1 MTVVLTYWGQRGGS
15 YFTGCLA
22 ARMAQV
28 LGPERLIVS
37 GRATNPDLEMLAPP
51 GVRTVHMRIPLF
63 SSRDPR
69 AWATGLKDV
78 AGFPSFLAA
87 EKPSHVVVAMN
98 HLLAWP
104 LVSRRPAGTKLVYV
118 VHDVSPHPGD
128 YGAVFQRFTQRKLLA
143 QADIVVALSEASA
156 AELRRL
162 PAGEGGLRAGQPL
175 VVAPIAGVSPVETA
189 TPKRV
194 TPGEP
199 VRFLLLGR
207 MIHYK
212 GLQLLADSV
221 RQLPADGSW
230 TLTVA
235 GQAKAD
241 QQAAI
246 EALARDAPAV
256 RLQSGWLDR
265 SAFVDLIA
273 EHHVLLCP
281 YTEASQSGVIP
292 EAMSRATPSIVTP
305 VGALP
310 EQVGG
315 SPPAAGLIAADV
327 TAEAFAAAMLSIIRD
342 PGRVEELSRGAVD
355 RLAMTR
361 AADPWPEI
369 LRGA

>member
-22 ARMAQV
+22 ARMAEI
-28 LGPERLIVS
+28 LGPDRLIVS
-37 GRATNPDLEMLAPP
+37 GRATNPDLDMLAPP
-51 GVRTVHMRIPLF
+51 GVRTAHMRIPLF
-63 SSRDPR
+63 SSRDPA
-69 AWATGLKDV
+69 AWARGLKDV
-78 AGFPSFLAA
+78 ASFPSLMAA
-87 EKPSHVVVAMN
+87 EKPTHVVVAMN

-104 LVSRRPAGTKLVYV
+104 VVSRRPSGTKLVYV
-118 VHDVSPHPGD
+118 VHDVMPHPGD
-128 YGAVFQRFTQRKLLA
+128 YGAAFQRVTQRKLLA

-156 AELRRL
+156 AQLRSL
-162 PAGEGGLRAGQPL
+162 PAGEGGLRDGQPL
-175 VVAPIAGVSPVETA
+175 VVAPIAGVSPVETTMA
-189 TPKRV
+189 KRAAA
-194 TPGEP
+194 GEP

-212 GLQLLADSV
+212 GLQLLAESL

-241 QQAAI
+241 QQAAL
-246 EALARDAPAV
+246 EALSRDSASV

-273 EHHVLLCP
+273 SHHVLLCP

-310 EQVGG
+310 EQIGG
-315 SPPAAGLIAADV
+315 SPQAAGLIADDV
-327 TAEAFAAAMLSIIRD
+327 SAEAFAAAMLAVIRE
-342 PGRVEELSRGAVD
+342 PGQVEALSRGAVE
-355 RLAMTR
+355 RLAALR
-361 AADPWPEI
+361 AADPWPLI
-369 LRGA
+369 LQGA

>member
-22 ARMAQV
+22 ARMAQI

-37 GRATNPDLEMLAPP
+37 GRAANPDLEMLAPP

-78 AGFPSFLAA
+78 ASFPSFLAA

-104 LVSRRPAGTKLVYV
+104 LATAAPRGRSSSMWCTTCCRIRATTAPPSSGSRSASCWPRPTWWWRFRRPRRPSCAACRPGRADCATG
-118 VHDVSPHPGD
+118 SP
-128 YGAVFQRFTQRKLLA
+128 
-143 QADIVVALSEASA
+143 
-156 AELRRL
+156 
-162 PAGEGGLRAGQPL
+162 

-189 TPKRV
+189 TPKRAS
-194 TPGEP
+194 PGEP

-256 RLQSGWLDR
+256 RLRSGWLDR

-273 EHHVLLCP
+273 DHHVLLCP

-310 EQVGG
+310 EQIGG